1 MNPSFAFN
9 MTRFYHI
16 LSLIVVVVIIPVFTT
31 LAVFSKH
38 KFKFLRHHFGFVPK
52 IKKGESKTLWLYAL
66 SLGEVKAA
74 APVLENLHNKNPH
87 LKIVVSVTTDSGY
100 EGAVKHLK
108 MAENIFFHPLD
119 CLPFTCLA
127 LSRIKPDLYIVT
139 DTGLW
144 PGLTDQLYKQNTPQ
158 ILFNGR
164 ISHRSAKGYLKA
176 GSLFKTMFQ
185 QFDRLCMQ
193 NKNSKQAV
201 AALGVAPDKVEVI
214 NDPKFDSLQALTNGD
229 KKQLRETFKL
239 DEGIPVWIAGSTHAG
254 EEEIILNVHQQL
266 REMYPDLILILAPRR
281 IERISEVAALLQ
293 KKNLSFSRRSSLET
307 SKSIVLLDTMGELA
321 KVYSLG
327 QVAFIGNSLIEPGGG
342 HSLIEP
348 LSHGIAVLHG
358 PHIENIGHVADEAH
372 TNGLA
377 FTVHNAEE
385 IVKTVH
391 SLLRHEERRIELAG
405 KAKKLI
411 EDQQGASEKMS
422 EIIQNVLRL
431 TQ

>member
-1 MNPSFAFN
+1 

-16 LSLIVVVVIIPVFTT
+16 LSLIIAVVMVPVFTA

-38 KFKFLRHHFGFVPK
+38 KFKFLRHHFGFVPI
-52 IKKGESKTLWLYAL
+52 IKKGESKTLWIYAL
-66 SLGEVKAA
+66 SLGEVKAT
-74 APVLENLHNKNPH
+74 APVLKNLHNKNPH

-100 EGAVKHLK
+100 EGAVEHLK

-119 CLPFTCLA
+119 CLPFTSLA
-127 LSRIKPDLYIVT
+127 LNRIKPDLYIVT
-139 DTGLW
+139 DTGFW
-144 PGLTDQLYKQNTPQ
+144 PGLTDQLHKQNTPQ

-164 ISHRSAKGYLKA
+164 ISHRSATGYLKV

-193 NKNSKQAV
+193 NENSKQATV
-201 AALGVAPDKVEVI
+201 ALGVTPEKVEVI
-214 NDPKFDSLQALTNGD
+214 SDPKFDSLQPLTDGD
-229 KKQLRETFKL
+229 KNRLRETFKL
-239 DEGIPVWIAGSTHAG
+239 KEDTPVWIAGSTHAG
-254 EEEIILNVHQQL
+254 EEDIILNAHQQL
-266 REMYPDLILILAPRR
+266 KEKHPGLILILAPRR
-281 IERISEVAALLQ
+281 IERINEVIALLQ
-293 KKNLSFSRRSSLET
+293 KKNLSFARPSSLEI
-307 SKSIVLLDTMGELA
+307 SESVVLLDTMGELA

-348 LSHGIAVLHG
+348 LSHGVAVLHG

-372 TNGLA
+372 TIGLA
-377 FTVHNAEE
+377 FTVNNSEE

-391 SLLRHEERRIELAG
+391 SLLEHKERRMELAG

-411 EDQQGASEKMS
+411 EGHQGVSEKMAG
-422 EIIQNVLRL
+422 IIQNVLRL
-431 TQ
+431 TR

>member
-1 MNPSFAFN
+1 

-16 LSLIVVVVIIPVFTT
+16 LSLLVAVVMVPVFTT

-38 KFKFLRHHFGFVPK
+38 KFKFLRHHFGFVPT
-52 IKKGESKTLWLYAL
+52 IKKGESKILWLHAL

-74 APVLENLHNKNPH
+74 APVLKKLHNKIPY

-100 EGAVKHLK
+100 EGAVEHLK
-108 MAENIFFHPLD
+108 IADKIFFHPLD
-119 CLPFTCLA
+119 CLPFTYLA

-139 DTGLW
+139 DTGFW
-144 PGLTDQLYKQNTPQ
+144 PGLTDQLHKQNTPQ

-185 QFDRLCMQ
+185 QFNRLCMQ
-193 NKNSKQAV
+193 NKNSVQAA
-201 AALGVAPDKVEVI
+201 AALGVDPDKVEVI
-214 NDPKFDSLQALTNGD
+214 GDPKFDSLQPLTVEDRNR
-229 KKQLRETFKL
+229 LRKTFLLKE
-239 DEGIPVWIAGSTHAG
+239 DTPVWVAGSTHTG
-254 EEEIILNVHQQL
+254 EEEIILNAHQQL
-266 REMYPDLILILAPRR
+266 REKHPDLILILAPRR
-281 IERISEVAALLQ
+281 IERINEVVALLQ
-293 KKNLSFSRRSSLET
+293 KKNLSFARRSSLEI
-307 SKSIVLLDTMGELA
+307 SEPVILLDTMGELA

-327 QVAFIGNSLIEPGGG
+327 QMAYIGKSLIEPGGG

-348 LSHGIAVLHG
+348 LSHGVAVLHG

-391 SLLRHEERRIELAG
+391 SLLRHKERRMELAE

-411 EDQQGASEKMS
+411 EDQQDASEKMA
-422 EIIQNVLRL
+422 ETIQNVLRL
-431 TQ
+431 TP

>member
-1 MNPSFAFN
+1 

-16 LSLIVVVVIIPVFTT
+16 LSLLVAVVMVPVFTT

-38 KFKFLRHHFGFVPK
+38 KFKFLRHHFGFVPT
-52 IKKGESKTLWLYAL
+52 IKKGESKILWLHAL

-74 APVLENLHNKNPH
+74 APVLKNLHNKSPY

-100 EGAVKHLK
+100 EGAVEHLK
-108 MAENIFFHPLD
+108 IAEKIFFHPLD
-119 CLPFTCLA
+119 CLPFTYLA

-139 DTGLW
+139 DTGFW
-144 PGLTDQLYKQNTPQ
+144 PGLTDQLHKQNTPQ

-185 QFDRLCMQ
+185 QFNRLCMQ
-193 NKNSKQAV
+193 NKNSEQAA
-201 AALGVAPDKVEVI
+201 AALGVDPDKVEVI
-214 NDPKFDSLQALTNGD
+214 GDPKFDSLQPLTVEDRNR
-229 KKQLRETFKL
+229 LRKTFLLKE
-239 DEGIPVWIAGSTHAG
+239 DTPVWVAGSTHTG
-254 EEEIILNVHQQL
+254 EEEIILNAHQQL
-266 REMYPDLILILAPRR
+266 REKHPDLILILAPRR
-281 IERISEVAALLQ
+281 IERINEVVALLQ
-293 KKNLSFSRRSSLET
+293 KKNLSFARRSSLEI
-307 SKSIVLLDTMGELA
+307 SEPVILLDTMGELA

-327 QVAFIGNSLIEPGGG
+327 QMAFIGKSLIEPGGG

-348 LSHGIAVLHG
+348 LSHGVAVLHG

-391 SLLRHEERRIELAG
+391 SLLRHKERRMELAE

-411 EDQQGASEKMS
+411 EDQQGASEKMA
-422 EIIQNVLRL
+422 ETIQNVLRL
-431 TQ
+431 TP

>member
-1 MNPSFAFN
+1 

-16 LSLIVVVVIIPVFTT
+16 LSLIIAVVMVPVFTA

-38 KFKFLRHHFGFVPK
+38 KFKFLRHHFGFVPI
-52 IKKGESKTLWLYAL
+52 IKKGKSKTLWIYAL

-74 APVLENLHNKNPH
+74 APVLKNLHNKNPH

-100 EGAVKHLK
+100 EGAVEHLK

-119 CLPFTCLA
+119 CLPFTSLA
-127 LSRIKPDLYIVT
+127 LNRIKPDLYIVT
-139 DTGLW
+139 DTGFW
-144 PGLTDQLYKQNTPQ
+144 PGLSDQLHKQNTPQ

-164 ISHRSAKGYLKA
+164 ISHRSATGYLKA

-185 QFDRLCMQ
+185 KFDRLCMQ
-193 NKNSKQAV
+193 NKNSEQA
-201 AALGVAPDKVEVI
+201 AIFLGVKPEKVEVI
-214 NDPKFDSLQALTNGD
+214 SDPKFDSLQPLTDGD
-229 KKQLRETFKL
+229 KNRLRETLKIKEDTPL
-239 DEGIPVWIAGSTHAG
+239 WIAGSTHAG
-254 EEEIILNVHQQL
+254 EEEIILNAHQQL
-266 REMYPDLILILAPRR
+266 KEKHPDLILILAPRR
-281 IERISEVAALLQ
+281 IERINEVIALLQ
-293 KKNLSFSRRSSLET
+293 KKNLSFARRSSLEI
-307 SKSIVLLDTMGELA
+307 SESVVLLDTMGELG

-327 QVAFIGNSLIEPGGG
+327 QVAFIGNSLIAPGGG

-348 LSHGIAVLHG
+348 LSYGVAVLHG

-377 FTVHNAEE
+377 FTVNNSEE

-391 SLLRHEERRIELAG
+391 SFLEHKKRRMELAG

-411 EDQQGASEKMS
+411 EGHQGASEKMAG
-422 EIIQNVLRL
+422 IIQNVLRL
-431 TQ
+431 TR

>member
-1 MNPSFAFN
+1 

-16 LSLIVVVVIIPVFTT
+16 LSLLVAVVLVPVFTI

-38 KFKFLRHHFGFVPK
+38 KFKFLRHHFGFVPT
-52 IKKGESKTLWLYAL
+52 IKKEESKTLWLYAL

-74 APVLENLHNKNPH
+74 APVLEKLHNENPH

-100 EGAVKHLK
+100 EGAVEHLK
-108 MAENIFFHPLD
+108 MADNIFFHPLD

-127 LSRIKPDLYIVT
+127 LSRIKPDLYVVT
-139 DTGLW
+139 DTGFW
-144 PGLTDQLYKQNTPQ
+144 PGLADQLHKQNTPQ

-164 ISHRSAKGYLKA
+164 ISQRSARGYLKA

-193 NKNSKQAV
+193 NKNSEQAI
-201 AALGVAPDKVEVI
+201 AALGVNPDKIEVI
-214 NDPKFDSLQALTNGD
+214 GDPKFDSLHPLTNED
-229 KKQLRETFKL
+229 KNQLRKIFLLKEDTPL
-239 DEGIPVWIAGSTHAG
+239 WIAGSTHSG
-254 EEEIILNVHQQL
+254 EEEIILNAHQQL
-266 REMYPDLILILAPRR
+266 REKHPDLILILAPRR
-281 IERISEVAALLQ
+281 IERINEVVDLLQ
-293 KKNLSFSRRSSLET
+293 KKKLSFARRSSLEI
-307 SKSIVLLDTMGELA
+307 SKPVILLDTMGELA

-327 QVAFIGNSLIEPGGG
+327 QVAFIGNSLNEPGGG

-358 PHIENIGHVADEAH
+358 PHIGNIGHVADEAH

-385 IVKTVH
+385 IAKTVH
-391 SLLRHEERRIELAG
+391 SLLKHEERRMELAG

-411 EDQQGASEKMS
+411 EDQQGASGKMA
-422 EIIQNVLRL
+422 ETIQTVLRL
-431 TQ
+431 TK

>member
-1 MNPSFAFN
+1 

-16 LSLIVVVVIIPVFTT
+16 LSLLVAVVMVPVFTT

-38 KFKFLRHHFGFVPK
+38 KFKFLRHHFGFVPT
-52 IKKGESKTLWLYAL
+52 IKKGESKILWLHAL

-74 APVLENLHNKNPH
+74 APVLKNLHNKSPY

-100 EGAVKHLK
+100 EGAVEHLK
-108 MAENIFFHPLD
+108 IADKIFFHPLD
-119 CLPFTCLA
+119 CLPFTYLA

-139 DTGLW
+139 DTGFW
-144 PGLTDQLYKQNTPQ
+144 PGLTDQLHKQNTPQ

-185 QFDRLCMQ
+185 QFNRLCMQ
-193 NKNSKQAV
+193 NKNSVQAA
-201 AALGVAPDKVEVI
+201 AALGVDPDKVEVI
-214 NDPKFDSLQALTNGD
+214 GDPKFDSLQPLIVEDRNR
-229 KKQLRETFKL
+229 LRKTFLLKE
-239 DEGIPVWIAGSTHAG
+239 DTPVWVAGSTHTG
-254 EEEIILNVHQQL
+254 EEEIILNAHQQL
-266 REMYPDLILILAPRR
+266 REKHPDLILILAPRR
-281 IERISEVAALLQ
+281 IERINEVVALLQ
-293 KKNLSFSRRSSLET
+293 KKNLSFARRSSLEI
-307 SKSIVLLDTMGELA
+307 SEPVILLDTMGELA

-327 QVAFIGNSLIEPGGG
+327 QMAFIGKSLIEPGGG

-348 LSHGIAVLHG
+348 LSHGVAVLHG

-391 SLLRHEERRIELAG
+391 SLLRHKERRMELAE

-411 EDQQGASEKMS
+411 EDQQGASEKMA
-422 EIIQNVLRL
+422 ETIQNVLRL
-431 TQ
+431 TP

>member
-1 MNPSFAFN
+1 

-16 LSLIVVVVIIPVFTT
+16 LSLLVAVVMVPVFTT

-38 KFKFLRHHFGFVPK
+38 KFKFLRHHFGFVPT
-52 IKKGESKTLWLYAL
+52 IKKGESKILWLHAL

-74 APVLENLHNKNPH
+74 APVLKNLHNKSPY

-100 EGAVKHLK
+100 EGAVEHLK
-108 MAENIFFHPLD
+108 MAEKIFFHPLD
-119 CLPFTCLA
+119 CLPFTYLA

-139 DTGLW
+139 DTGFW
-144 PGLTDQLYKQNTPQ
+144 PGLTDQLHKQNTPQ

-185 QFDRLCMQ
+185 QFNRLCMQ
-193 NKNSKQAV
+193 NKNSVQAA
-201 AALGVAPDKVEVI
+201 AALGVDPDKVEVI
-214 NDPKFDSLQALTNGD
+214 GDPKFDSLQPLTVEDRNR
-229 KKQLRETFKL
+229 LRKTFLLKE
-239 DEGIPVWIAGSTHAG
+239 DTPVWVAGSTHTG
-254 EEEIILNVHQQL
+254 EEEIILKAHQQL
-266 REMYPDLILILAPRR
+266 REKHPDLILILAPRR
-281 IERISEVAALLQ
+281 IERINEVVALLQ
-293 KKNLSFSRRSSLET
+293 KKNLSFARRSSLEI
-307 SKSIVLLDTMGELA
+307 SEPVILLDTMGELA

-327 QVAFIGNSLIEPGGG
+327 QMAYIGKSLIEPGGG

-348 LSHGIAVLHG
+348 LSHGVAVLHG

-391 SLLRHEERRIELAG
+391 SLLRHKERRMELAE

-411 EDQQGASEKMS
+411 EDQQGASEKMA
-422 EIIQNVLRL
+422 ETIQNVLRL
-431 TQ
+431 TP

>member
-1 MNPSFAFN
+1 

-16 LSLIVVVVIIPVFTT
+16 LSLLVAVVMVPVFTI

-38 KFKFLRHHFGFVPK
+38 KFKFLRHHFGFIPK

-74 APVLENLHNKNPH
+74 APVLEKLHNENPH

-100 EGAVKHLK
+100 EGAVEHLK

-119 CLPFTCLA
+119 CLPFTSLA
-127 LSRIKPDLYIVT
+127 LSRINPDLYVVT
-139 DTGLW
+139 DTGFW
-144 PGLTDQLYKQNTPQ
+144 PGLTDQLHKQNTPQ

-193 NKNSKQAV
+193 NKNSEQAV
-201 AALGVAPDKVEVI
+201 AALGVNPNKVEVI
-214 NDPKFDSLQALTNGD
+214 GDPKFDSLHPLTNEG
-229 KKQLRETFKL
+229 KSQLRKTFLLKEDTSL
-239 DEGIPVWIAGSTHAG
+239 WIAGSTHVG
-254 EEEIILNVHQQL
+254 EEEIILNAHQQL
-266 REMYPDLILILAPRR
+266 IEKHPDLILILAPRR
-281 IERISEVAALLQ
+281 IERINEVIALLQ
-293 KKNLSFSRRSSLET
+293 KKNLSFARRSSLET
-307 SKSIVLLDTMGELA
+307 SKPVILLDTMGELA
-321 KVYSLG
+321 NVYSLG
-327 QVAFIGNSLIEPGGG
+327 QVAFIGNSLNEPGGG

-348 LSHGIAVLHG
+348 LSYGIAVLHG
-358 PHIENIGHVADEAH
+358 PHIGNIGHVADEAH
-372 TNGLA
+372 ANGLA
-377 FTVHNAEE
+377 FTVHNADE

-391 SLLRHEERRIELAG
+391 SLLENEERRIELAE

-411 EDQQGASEKMS
+411 EDQQGASEKMAG
-422 EIIQNVLRL
+422 IIQTVLRL
-431 TQ
+431 TR

>member
-1 MNPSFAFN
+1 

-16 LSLIVVVVIIPVFTT
+16 LSLLVAVVMVPVFTT

-38 KFKFLRHHFGFVPK
+38 KFKFLRHHFGFVPT
-52 IKKGESKTLWLYAL
+52 IKKGESKILWLHAL

-74 APVLENLHNKNPH
+74 APVLKNLHNKSPY

-100 EGAVKHLK
+100 EGAVEHLK
-108 MAENIFFHPLD
+108 IAEKIFFHPLD
-119 CLPFTCLA
+119 CLPFTYLA

-139 DTGLW
+139 DTGFW
-144 PGLTDQLYKQNTPQ
+144 PGLTDQLHKQNTPQ

-185 QFDRLCMQ
+185 QFNRLCMQ
-193 NKNSKQAV
+193 NKNSVQAA
-201 AALGVAPDKVEVI
+201 AALGVDPDKVEVI
-214 NDPKFDSLQALTNGD
+214 GDPKFDSLQPLTVEDRNR
-229 KKQLRETFKL
+229 LRKTFLLKE
-239 DEGIPVWIAGSTHAG
+239 DTPVWVAGSTHTG
-254 EEEIILNVHQQL
+254 EEEIILNAHQQL
-266 REMYPDLILILAPRR
+266 REKHPDLILILAPRR
-281 IERISEVAALLQ
+281 IERINEVVALLQ
-293 KKNLSFSRRSSLET
+293 KKNLSFARRSSLEI
-307 SKSIVLLDTMGELA
+307 SEPVILLDTMGELA

-327 QVAFIGNSLIEPGGG
+327 QMAFIGKSLIEPGGG

-348 LSHGIAVLHG
+348 LSHGVAVLHG

-391 SLLRHEERRIELAG
+391 SLLRHKERRMELAE

-411 EDQQGASEKMS
+411 EDQQGASEKMA
-422 EIIQNVLRL
+422 ETIQNVLRL
-431 TQ
+431 TP

>member
-1 MNPSFAFN
+1 

-16 LSLIVVVVIIPVFTT
+16 LSLLVAVVMVPVFTT

-38 KFKFLRHHFGFVPK
+38 KFKFLRHHFGFVPT
-52 IKKGESKTLWLYAL
+52 IKKGESKILWLHAL

-74 APVLENLHNKNPH
+74 APVLKNLHNKSPY

-100 EGAVKHLK
+100 EGAVEHLK
-108 MAENIFFHPLD
+108 MAEKIFFHPLD
-119 CLPFTCLA
+119 CLPFTYLA

-139 DTGLW
+139 DTGFW
-144 PGLTDQLYKQNTPQ
+144 PGLTDLLHKQNTPQ

-185 QFDRLCMQ
+185 QFNRLCMQ
-193 NKNSKQAV
+193 NKNSEQAA
-201 AALGVAPDKVEVI
+201 AALGVDPDKVEVI
-214 NDPKFDSLQALTNGD
+214 GDPKFDSLQPLTVEDRNR
-229 KKQLRETFKL
+229 LRKTFLLKE
-239 DEGIPVWIAGSTHAG
+239 DTPVWVAGSTHTG
-254 EEEIILNVHQQL
+254 EEEIILNAHQQL
-266 REMYPDLILILAPRR
+266 REKHPDLILILAPRR
-281 IERISEVAALLQ
+281 IERINEVVALLQ
-293 KKNLSFSRRSSLET
+293 KKNLSFARRSSLEI
-307 SKSIVLLDTMGELA
+307 SEPVILLDTMGELA

-327 QVAFIGNSLIEPGGG
+327 QMAFIGKSLIEPGGG

-348 LSHGIAVLHG
+348 LSHGLAVLHG

-391 SLLRHEERRIELAG
+391 SLLRHKERRMELAE

-411 EDQQGASEKMS
+411 EDQQGASEKMA
-422 EIIQNVLRL
+422 ETIQNVLRL
-431 TQ
+431 TP

>member
-1 MNPSFAFN
+1 

-16 LSLIVVVVIIPVFTT
+16 LSLLVAVVMVPVFTT

-38 KFKFLRHHFGFVPK
+38 KFKFLRHHFGFVPT
-52 IKKGESKTLWLYAL
+52 IKKGESKILWLHAL

-74 APVLENLHNKNPH
+74 APVLKNLHNKSPY

-100 EGAVKHLK
+100 EGAVEHLK
-108 MAENIFFHPLD
+108 IAEKIFFHPLD
-119 CLPFTCLA
+119 CLPFTYLA

-139 DTGLW
+139 DTGFW
-144 PGLTDQLYKQNTPQ
+144 PGLTDQLHKQNTPQ

-185 QFDRLCMQ
+185 QFNRLCMQ
-193 NKNSKQAV
+193 NKNSEQAA
-201 AALGVAPDKVEVI
+201 AALGVDPEKVEVI
-214 NDPKFDSLQALTNGD
+214 GDPKFDSLQPLTVEDRNR
-229 KKQLRETFKL
+229 LRKTFLLKE
-239 DEGIPVWIAGSTHAG
+239 DTPVWVAGSTHTG
-254 EEEIILNVHQQL
+254 EEEIILNAHQQL
-266 REMYPDLILILAPRR
+266 REKHPDLILILAPRR
-281 IERISEVAALLQ
+281 IERINEVVALLQ
-293 KKNLSFSRRSSLET
+293 KKSLSFARRSSLEI
-307 SKSIVLLDTMGELA
+307 SEPVILLDTMGELA

-327 QVAFIGNSLIEPGGG
+327 QMAFIGKSLIEPGGG

-348 LSHGIAVLHG
+348 LSHGLAVLHG

-391 SLLRHEERRIELAG
+391 SLLRHKERRMELAE

-411 EDQQGASEKMS
+411 EDQQGASEKMA
-422 EIIQNVLRL
+422 ETIQNVLRL
-431 TQ
+431 TP

>member
-1 MNPSFAFN
+1 

-16 LSLIVVVVIIPVFTT
+16 LSLLVAVVMVPVFTT

-38 KFKFLRHHFGFVPK
+38 KFKFLRHHFGFVPT
-52 IKKGESKTLWLYAL
+52 IKKGESKILWLHAL

-74 APVLENLHNKNPH
+74 APVLKNLHNKSPY

-100 EGAVKHLK
+100 EGAVEHLK
-108 MAENIFFHPLD
+108 IADKIFFHPLD
-119 CLPFTCLA
+119 CLPFTYLA

-139 DTGLW
+139 DTGFW
-144 PGLTDQLYKQNTPQ
+144 PGLTDQLHKQNTPQ

-176 GSLFKTMFQ
+176 GSLFKTMFK
-185 QFDRLCMQ
+185 QFNRLYMQ
-193 NKNSKQAV
+193 NKNSEQAA
-201 AALGVAPDKVEVI
+201 AALGVDPDKVEVI
-214 NDPKFDSLQALTNGD
+214 GDPKFDSLQPLIVEDRNR
-229 KKQLRETFKL
+229 LRKTFLLKE
-239 DEGIPVWIAGSTHAG
+239 DTPVWVAGSTHTG
-254 EEEIILNVHQQL
+254 EEEIILNAHQQL
-266 REMYPDLILILAPRR
+266 REKHPDLILILAPRR
-281 IERISEVAALLQ
+281 IERINEVVALLQ
-293 KKNLSFSRRSSLET
+293 KKNLSFARRSSLEI
-307 SKSIVLLDTMGELA
+307 SEPVILLDTMGELA

-327 QVAFIGNSLIEPGGG
+327 QMAFIGKSLIEPGGG

-348 LSHGIAVLHG
+348 LSHGVAVLHG

-391 SLLRHEERRIELAG
+391 SLLRHKERRMELAE
-405 KAKKLI
+405 KAKKFI
-411 EDQQGASEKMS
+411 EDQQGASKKMA
-422 EIIQNVLRL
+422 ETIQNVLRL
-431 TQ
+431 TP

>member
-1 MNPSFAFN
+1 

-16 LSLIVVVVIIPVFTT
+16 LSLRVAVVMVPVFTA
-31 LAVFSKH
+31 LAVLSKH
-38 KFKFLRHHFGFVPK
+38 KFKFLRHHFGFVPT

-74 APVLENLHNKNPH
+74 APVLKNLHNKNPH

-119 CLPFTCLA
+119 CLPFTSLA
-127 LSRIKPDLYIVT
+127 LNRIKPDLYIVT
-139 DTGLW
+139 DTGFW
-144 PGLTDQLYKQNTPQ
+144 PGLTDQLHKQNTPQ

-164 ISHRSAKGYLKA
+164 ISHRSATGYLKV

-193 NKNSKQAV
+193 NENSKQATV
-201 AALGVAPDKVEVI
+201 AFGVTPDKVEVI
-214 NDPKFDSLQALTNGD
+214 SDPKFDSLQPLTDGD
-229 KKQLRETFKL
+229 KNRLRETLKL
-239 DEGIPVWIAGSTHAG
+239 KEDTPVWIAGSTHAG
-254 EEEIILNVHQQL
+254 EEEIILNAHQQL
-266 REMYPDLILILAPRR
+266 KEKHPDLILIIAPRR
-281 IERISEVAALLQ
+281 IERINEVIALLQ
-293 KKNLSFSRRSSLET
+293 KKNLSFARRSSLEI
-307 SKSIVLLDTMGELA
+307 SESVVLLDTMGELG

-327 QVAFIGNSLIEPGGG
+327 QVAFIGNSLIAPGGG

-348 LSHGIAVLHG
+348 LSYGVAVLHG

-377 FTVHNAEE
+377 FTVNNSEE

-391 SLLRHEERRIELAG
+391 SFLEHKERRIELAG

-411 EDQQGASEKMS
+411 EGHQGASEKMAG
-422 EIIQNVLRL
+422 IIQNVLRL
-431 TQ
+431 TR

>member
-1 MNPSFAFN
+1 

-16 LSLIVVVVIIPVFTT
+16 LSLLVAVVMVPVFTT

-38 KFKFLRHHFGFVPK
+38 KFKFLRHHFGFVPT
-52 IKKGESKTLWLYAL
+52 IKKGESKILWLHAL

-74 APVLENLHNKNPH
+74 APVLKKLHNKIPY

-100 EGAVKHLK
+100 EGAVEHLK
-108 MAENIFFHPLD
+108 IADKIFFHPLD
-119 CLPFTCLA
+119 CLPFTYLA

-139 DTGLW
+139 DTGFW
-144 PGLTDQLYKQNTPQ
+144 PGLTDQLHKQNTPQ

-185 QFDRLCMQ
+185 QFNRLCMQ
-193 NKNSKQAV
+193 NKNSVQAA
-201 AALGVAPDKVEVI
+201 AALGVDPDKVEVI
-214 NDPKFDSLQALTNGD
+214 GDPKFDSLQPLIVEDRNR
-229 KKQLRETFKL
+229 LRKTFLLKE
-239 DEGIPVWIAGSTHAG
+239 DTPVWVAGSTHTG
-254 EEEIILNVHQQL
+254 EEEIILNAHQQL
-266 REMYPDLILILAPRR
+266 REKHPDLILILAPRR
-281 IERISEVAALLQ
+281 IERINEVVALLQ
-293 KKNLSFSRRSSLET
+293 KKNLSFARRSSLEI
-307 SKSIVLLDTMGELA
+307 SEPVILLDTMGELA

-327 QVAFIGNSLIEPGGG
+327 QMAFIGKSLIEPGGG

-348 LSHGIAVLHG
+348 LSHGVAVLHG

-391 SLLRHEERRIELAG
+391 SLLRHKERRMELAE

-411 EDQQGASEKMS
+411 EDQQGASKKMA
-422 EIIQNVLRL
+422 ETIQNVLRL
-431 TQ
+431 TP

>member
-1 MNPSFAFN
+1 

-16 LSLIVVVVIIPVFTT
+16 LSLLVAVVMVPVFTT

-38 KFKFLRHHFGFVPK
+38 KFKFLRHHFGFVPT
-52 IKKGESKTLWLYAL
+52 IKKGESKILWLHAL

-74 APVLENLHNKNPH
+74 APVLKKLHNKSPY

-100 EGAVKHLK
+100 EGAVEHLK
-108 MAENIFFHPLD
+108 IAEKIFFHPLD
-119 CLPFTCLA
+119 CLPFTYLA

-139 DTGLW
+139 DTGFW
-144 PGLTDQLYKQNTPQ
+144 PGLTDLLHKQNTPQ

-185 QFDRLCMQ
+185 QFNRLCMQ
-193 NKNSKQAV
+193 NKNSEQAA
-201 AALGVAPDKVEVI
+201 AALGVDPDKVEVI
-214 NDPKFDSLQALTNGD
+214 GDPKFDSLQPLTVEDRNR
-229 KKQLRETFKL
+229 LRKTFLLKE
-239 DEGIPVWIAGSTHAG
+239 DTPVWVAGSTHTG
-254 EEEIILNVHQQL
+254 EEEIILNAHQQL
-266 REMYPDLILILAPRR
+266 REKYPDLILILAPRR
-281 IERISEVAALLQ
+281 IERINEVVALLQ
-293 KKNLSFSRRSSLET
+293 KKNLSFARRSSLEI
-307 SKSIVLLDTMGELA
+307 SEPVILLDTMGELA

-327 QVAFIGNSLIEPGGG
+327 QMAFIGKSLIEPGGG

-348 LSHGIAVLHG
+348 LSHGLAVLHG

-391 SLLRHEERRIELAG
+391 SLLRHKERRMELAE

-411 EDQQGASEKMS
+411 EDQQGASEKMA
-422 EIIQNVLRL
+422 ETIQNVLRL
-431 TQ
+431 TP

>member
-1 MNPSFAFN
+1 

-16 LSLIVVVVIIPVFTT
+16 LSLLFAVVMVPVFTI

-38 KFKFLRHHFGFVPK
+38 KFKFLRHHFGFVPT
-52 IKKGESKTLWLYAL
+52 IPKGESKTLWLYAL

-74 APVLENLHNKNPH
+74 APVLKKLHNESPH

-100 EGAVKHLK
+100 EGAVEHLK

-119 CLPFTCLA
+119 CLPFTSLA
-127 LSRIKPDLYIVT
+127 LNRVKPDLYIVT
-139 DTGLW
+139 DTGFW

-193 NKNSKQAV
+193 NKNSEQAA
-201 AALGVAPDKVEVI
+201 AALGVNPDKVEVI
-214 NDPKFDSLQALTNGD
+214 GDPKFDSLSPLTNED
-229 KKQLRETFKL
+229 KNQLRKTFLLKEDTPL
-239 DEGIPVWIAGSTHAG
+239 WVAGSTHAG
-254 EEEIILNVHQQL
+254 EEEIILNAHQQL
-266 REMYPDLILILAPRR
+266 RENHPDLILILAPRR
-281 IERISEVAALLQ
+281 IERINEVIALLQ
-293 KKNLSFSRRSSLET
+293 KKNLSFARRSSLEI
-307 SKSIVLLDTMGELA
+307 SKPVILLDTMGELA

-327 QVAFIGNSLIEPGGG
+327 QVAFIGNSLNEPGGG

-377 FTVHNAEE
+377 FTVHNTEE

-391 SLLRHEERRIELAG
+391 SLLGHKERRMELAG

-411 EDQQGASEKMS
+411 EDQQGASEKMA
-422 EIIQNVLRL
+422 EIVQNVLRL
-431 TQ
+431 TR

>member
-1 MNPSFAFN
+1 

-16 LSLIVVVVIIPVFTT
+16 LSLLVAVVMVPVFTT

-38 KFKFLRHHFGFVPK
+38 KFKFLRHHFGFVPT
-52 IKKGESKTLWLYAL
+52 IKKGESKILWLHAL

-74 APVLENLHNKNPH
+74 APVLKNLHNKSPY

-100 EGAVKHLK
+100 EGAVEHLK
-108 MAENIFFHPLD
+108 IAEKIFFHPLD
-119 CLPFTCLA
+119 CLPFTYLA

-139 DTGLW
+139 DTGFW
-144 PGLTDQLYKQNTPQ
+144 PGLTDQLHKQNTPQ

-185 QFDRLCMQ
+185 QFNRLCMQ
-193 NKNSKQAV
+193 NKNSVQAA
-201 AALGVAPDKVEVI
+201 AALGVDPDKVEVI
-214 NDPKFDSLQALTNGD
+214 GDPKFDSLQPLIVEDRNR
-229 KKQLRETFKL
+229 LRKTFLLKE
-239 DEGIPVWIAGSTHAG
+239 DTPVWVAGSTHTG
-254 EEEIILNVHQQL
+254 EEEIILNAHQQL
-266 REMYPDLILILAPRR
+266 REKHPDLILILAPRR
-281 IERISEVAALLQ
+281 IERINEVVALLQ
-293 KKNLSFSRRSSLET
+293 KKNLSFARRSSLEI
-307 SKSIVLLDTMGELA
+307 SEPVILLDTMGELA

-327 QVAFIGNSLIEPGGG
+327 QMAFIGKSLIEPGGG

-348 LSHGIAVLHG
+348 LSHGVAVLHG

-391 SLLRHEERRIELAG
+391 SLLRHKERRMELAE

-411 EDQQGASEKMS
+411 EDQQGASKKMA
-422 EIIQNVLRL
+422 ETIQNVLRL
-431 TQ
+431 TP

>member
-1 MNPSFAFN
+1 

-16 LSLIVVVVIIPVFTT
+16 LSLLVAVVMVPVFTT

-38 KFKFLRHHFGFVPK
+38 KFKFLRHHFGFVPT
-52 IKKGESKTLWLYAL
+52 IKKGESKILWLHAL

-74 APVLENLHNKNPH
+74 APVLKKLHNKIPY

-100 EGAVKHLK
+100 EGAVEHLK
-108 MAENIFFHPLD
+108 IADKIFFHPLD
-119 CLPFTCLA
+119 CLPFTYLA

-139 DTGLW
+139 DTGFW
-144 PGLTDQLYKQNTPQ
+144 PGLTDQLHKQNTPQ

-176 GSLFKTMFQ
+176 GSLFKTMFK
-185 QFDRLCMQ
+185 QFNRLYMQ
-193 NKNSKQAV
+193 NNNSEQAA
-201 AALGVAPDKVEVI
+201 AALGVDPDKVEVI
-214 NDPKFDSLQALTNGD
+214 GDPKFDSLQPLIVEDRNR
-229 KKQLRETFKL
+229 LRKTFLLKE
-239 DEGIPVWIAGSTHAG
+239 DTPVWVAGSTHTG
-254 EEEIILNVHQQL
+254 EEEIILNAHQQL
-266 REMYPDLILILAPRR
+266 REKHPDLILILAPRR
-281 IERISEVAALLQ
+281 IERINEVVALLQ
-293 KKNLSFSRRSSLET
+293 KKNLSFARRSSLEI
-307 SKSIVLLDTMGELA
+307 SEPVILLDTMGELA

-327 QVAFIGNSLIEPGGG
+327 QIAFIGKSLIEPGGG

-348 LSHGIAVLHG
+348 LSHGVAVLHG

-391 SLLRHEERRIELAG
+391 SLLRHKERRMELAE

-411 EDQQGASEKMS
+411 EDQQGASKKMA
-422 EIIQNVLRL
+422 ETIQNVLRL
-431 TQ
+431 TP

>member
-1 MNPSFAFN
+1 

-16 LSLIVVVVIIPVFTT
+16 LSLLVAVVMVPVFTT

-38 KFKFLRHHFGFVPK
+38 KFKFLRHHFGFVPT
-52 IKKGESKTLWLYAL
+52 IKKGESKMLWLHAL

-74 APVLENLHNKNPH
+74 APVLKKLHNKIPY

-100 EGAVKHLK
+100 EGAVEHLK
-108 MAENIFFHPLD
+108 IADKIFFHPLD
-119 CLPFTCLA
+119 CLPFTYLA

-139 DTGLW
+139 DTGFW
-144 PGLTDQLYKQNTPQ
+144 PGLTDQLHKQNTPQ

-185 QFDRLCMQ
+185 QFNRLCMQ
-193 NKNSKQAV
+193 NKNSEQAA
-201 AALGVAPDKVEVI
+201 AALGVDPDKVEVI
-214 NDPKFDSLQALTNGD
+214 GDPKFDSLQPLTVEDRNR
-229 KKQLRETFKL
+229 LRKTFLLKE
-239 DEGIPVWIAGSTHAG
+239 DTPVWVAGSTHTG
-254 EEEIILNVHQQL
+254 EEEIILNAHQQL
-266 REMYPDLILILAPRR
+266 REKHPDLILILAPRR
-281 IERISEVAALLQ
+281 IERINEVVALLQ
-293 KKNLSFSRRSSLET
+293 KKNLSFARRSSLEI
-307 SKSIVLLDTMGELA
+307 SEPVILLDTMGELA

-327 QVAFIGNSLIEPGGG
+327 QIAFIGKSLIEPGGG

-348 LSHGIAVLHG
+348 LSHGVAVLHG

-391 SLLRHEERRIELAG
+391 SLLRHKERRMELAE

-411 EDQQGASEKMS
+411 EDQQGASEKMA
-422 EIIQNVLRL
+422 ETIQNVLRL
-431 TQ
+431 TP

>member
-1 MNPSFAFN
+1 

-16 LSLIVVVVIIPVFTT
+16 LSLLVAVVMVPVFTT

-38 KFKFLRHHFGFVPK
+38 KFKFLRHHFGFVPT
-52 IKKGESKTLWLYAL
+52 IKKGESKILWLHAL

-74 APVLENLHNKNPH
+74 APVLKNLHNKSPY

-100 EGAVKHLK
+100 EGALEHLK
-108 MAENIFFHPLD
+108 IADKIFFHPLD
-119 CLPFTCLA
+119 CLPFTYLA

-139 DTGLW
+139 DTGFW
-144 PGLTDQLYKQNTPQ
+144 PGLTDLLHKQNTPQ

-176 GSLFKTMFQ
+176 GSLFKTMFK
-185 QFDRLCMQ
+185 QFNRLYMQ
-193 NKNSKQAV
+193 NKNSEQAA
-201 AALGVAPDKVEVI
+201 AALGVDPDKVEVI
-214 NDPKFDSLQALTNGD
+214 GDPKFDSLQPLTVEDRNR
-229 KKQLRETFKL
+229 LRKTFLLKE
-239 DEGIPVWIAGSTHAG
+239 DTPVWVAGSTHTG
-254 EEEIILNVHQQL
+254 EEEIILKAHQQL
-266 REMYPDLILILAPRR
+266 REKHPDLILILAPRR
-281 IERISEVAALLQ
+281 IERINEVVALLQ
-293 KKNLSFSRRSSLET
+293 KKNLSFARRSSLEI
-307 SKSIVLLDTMGELA
+307 SEPVILLDTMGELA

-327 QVAFIGNSLIEPGGG
+327 QMAFIGKSLIEPGGG

-348 LSHGIAVLHG
+348 LSHGLAVLHG

-391 SLLRHEERRIELAG
+391 SLLRHKERRMELAE

-411 EDQQGASEKMS
+411 EDQQGASEKMA
-422 EIIQNVLRL
+422 ETIQNVLRL
-431 TQ
+431 TP

>member
-1 MNPSFAFN
+1 

-16 LSLIVVVVIIPVFTT
+16 LSLLVAVVMVPVFTT

-38 KFKFLRHHFGFVPK
+38 KFKFLRHHFGFVPT
-52 IKKGESKTLWLYAL
+52 IKKGESKILWLHAL

-74 APVLENLHNKNPH
+74 APVLKKLHNKIPY

-100 EGAVKHLK
+100 EGAVEHLK
-108 MAENIFFHPLD
+108 IADKIFFHPLD
-119 CLPFTCLA
+119 CLPFTYLA

-139 DTGLW
+139 DTGFW
-144 PGLTDQLYKQNTPQ
+144 PGLTDQLHKQNTPQ

-193 NKNSKQAV
+193 NKNSEQAA
-201 AALGVAPDKVEVI
+201 AALGVDPDKVEVI
-214 NDPKFDSLQALTNGD
+214 GDPKFDSLQPLTVEDRNR
-229 KKQLRETFKL
+229 LRKTFLLKE
-239 DEGIPVWIAGSTHAG
+239 DTPVWVAGSTHTG
-254 EEEIILNVHQQL
+254 EEEIILNAHQQL
-266 REMYPDLILILAPRR
+266 REKHPDLILILAPRR
-281 IERISEVAALLQ
+281 IERINEVAALLQ
-293 KKNLSFSRRSSLET
+293 KKNLSFARRSSLEI
-307 SKSIVLLDTMGELA
+307 SEPVILLDTMGELA

-327 QVAFIGNSLIEPGGG
+327 QMAFIGKSLIEPGGG

-348 LSHGIAVLHG
+348 LSHGVAVLHG

-391 SLLRHEERRIELAG
+391 SLLRHKERRMELAE

-411 EDQQGASEKMS
+411 EDQQGASEKMA
-422 EIIQNVLRL
+422 ETIQNVLRL
-431 TQ
+431 TP

>member
-1 MNPSFAFN
+1 

-16 LSLIVVVVIIPVFTT
+16 LSLLVAVVMVPVFTT

-38 KFKFLRHHFGFVPK
+38 KFKFLRHHFGFVPT
-52 IKKGESKTLWLYAL
+52 IKKGESKILWLHAL

-74 APVLENLHNKNPH
+74 APVLKNLHNKSPY

-100 EGAVKHLK
+100 EGAVEHLK
-108 MAENIFFHPLD
+108 IAEKIFFHPLD
-119 CLPFTCLA
+119 CLPFTYLA

-139 DTGLW
+139 DTGFW
-144 PGLTDQLYKQNTPQ
+144 PGLTDLLHKQNTPQ

-185 QFDRLCMQ
+185 QFNRLCMQ
-193 NKNSKQAV
+193 NKNSEQAA
-201 AALGVAPDKVEVI
+201 AALGVDPDKVEVI
-214 NDPKFDSLQALTNGD
+214 GDPKFDSLQPLTVEDRNR
-229 KKQLRETFKL
+229 LRKTFLLKE
-239 DEGIPVWIAGSTHAG
+239 DTPVWVAGSTHTG
-254 EEEIILNVHQQL
+254 EEEIILNAHQQL
-266 REMYPDLILILAPRR
+266 REKHPDLILILAPRR
-281 IERISEVAALLQ
+281 IERINEVVALLQ
-293 KKNLSFSRRSSLET
+293 KKNLSFARRSSLEI
-307 SKSIVLLDTMGELA
+307 SEPVILLDTMGELA

-327 QVAFIGNSLIEPGGG
+327 QMAFIGKSLIEPGGG

-348 LSHGIAVLHG
+348 LSHGLAVLHG

-391 SLLRHEERRIELAG
+391 SLLRHKERRMELAE

-411 EDQQGASEKMS
+411 EDQQGASEKMA
-422 EIIQNVLRL
+422 ETIQNVLRL
-431 TQ
+431 TP

>member
-1 MNPSFAFN
+1 

-16 LSLIVVVVIIPVFTT
+16 LSLLVAVVMVPVFTT

-38 KFKFLRHHFGFVPK
+38 KFKFLRHHFGFVPT
-52 IKKGESKTLWLYAL
+52 IKKGESKILWLHAL

-74 APVLENLHNKNPH
+74 APVLKKLHNKSPY

-100 EGAVKHLK
+100 EGAVEHLK
-108 MAENIFFHPLD
+108 IAEKIFFHPLD
-119 CLPFTCLA
+119 CLPFTYLA

-139 DTGLW
+139 DTGFW
-144 PGLTDQLYKQNTPQ
+144 PGLTDQLHKQNTPQ

-185 QFDRLCMQ
+185 QFNRLCMQ
-193 NKNSKQAV
+193 NKNSEQAA
-201 AALGVAPDKVEVI
+201 AALGVDPDKVEVI
-214 NDPKFDSLQALTNGD
+214 GDPKFDSLQPLTVEDRNR
-229 KKQLRETFKL
+229 LRKTFLLKE
-239 DEGIPVWIAGSTHAG
+239 DTPVWVAGSTHTG
-254 EEEIILNVHQQL
+254 EEEIILNAHQQL
-266 REMYPDLILILAPRR
+266 REKHPDLILILAPRR
-281 IERISEVAALLQ
+281 IERINEVVALLQ
-293 KKNLSFSRRSSLET
+293 KKNLSFARRSSLEI
-307 SKSIVLLDTMGELA
+307 SEPVILLDTMGELA

-327 QVAFIGNSLIEPGGG
+327 QMAFIGKSLIEPGGG

-348 LSHGIAVLHG
+348 LSHGVAVLHG

-391 SLLRHEERRIELAG
+391 SLLRHKERRMELAE

-411 EDQQGASEKMS
+411 EDQQGASEKMA
-422 EIIQNVLRL
+422 ETIQNVLRL
-431 TQ
+431 TP

>member
-1 MNPSFAFN
+1 

-16 LSLIVVVVIIPVFTT
+16 LSLLVAVVMVPVFTT

-38 KFKFLRHHFGFVPK
+38 KFKFLRHHFGFVPT
-52 IKKGESKTLWLYAL
+52 IKKGESKILWLHAL

-74 APVLENLHNKNPH
+74 APVLKNLHNKSPY

-100 EGAVKHLK
+100 EGAVEHLK
-108 MAENIFFHPLD
+108 IADKIFFHPLD
-119 CLPFTCLA
+119 CLPFTYLA

-139 DTGLW
+139 DTGFW
-144 PGLTDQLYKQNTPQ
+144 PGLTDQLHKQNTPQ

-185 QFDRLCMQ
+185 QFNRLCIQ
-193 NKNSKQAV
+193 NKNSEQAA
-201 AALGVAPDKVEVI
+201 AALGVDPDKVEVI
-214 NDPKFDSLQALTNGD
+214 GDPKFDSLQPLIVEDRNR
-229 KKQLRETFKL
+229 LRKTFLLKE
-239 DEGIPVWIAGSTHAG
+239 DTPVWVAGSTHTG
-254 EEEIILNVHQQL
+254 EEEIILNAHQQL
-266 REMYPDLILILAPRR
+266 REKHPDLILILAPRR
-281 IERISEVAALLQ
+281 IERINEVVALLQ
-293 KKNLSFSRRSSLET
+293 KKNLSFARRSSLEI
-307 SKSIVLLDTMGELA
+307 SEPVILLDTMGELA

-327 QVAFIGNSLIEPGGG
+327 QIAFIGKSLIEPGGG

-348 LSHGIAVLHG
+348 LSHGVAVLHG

-372 TNGLA
+372 MNGLA

-391 SLLRHEERRIELAG
+391 SLLRHKERRMELAE

-411 EDQQGASEKMS
+411 EDQQGASKKMA
-422 EIIQNVLRL
+422 ETIQNVLRL
-431 TQ
+431 TP

>member
-1 MNPSFAFN
+1 

-16 LSLIVVVVIIPVFTT
+16 LSLLAVVVIVPVFTT
-31 LAVFSKH
+31 LSIFSKH
-38 KFKFLRHHFGFVPK
+38 KFKFLRHHFGFAPK
-52 IKKGESKTLWLYAL
+52 IKNGESKTLWLYAL
-66 SLGEVKAA
+66 SLGEVNAA
-74 APVLENLHNKNPH
+74 APVLENLHNENPQ
-87 LKIVVSVTTDSGY
+87 IRIMVSVTTDSGY
-100 EGAVKHLK
+100 EGAVKQLK

-139 DTGLW
+139 DTGFW
-144 PGLTDQLYKQNTPQ
+144 PGLTDLLHKQNTPQ

-185 QFDRLCMQ
+185 QFNRLCMQ
-193 NKNSKQAV
+193 NKNSEQAA
-201 AALGVAPDKVEVI
+201 AALGVDPDKVEVI
-214 NDPKFDSLQALTNGD
+214 GDPKFDSLQPLTVEDRNR
-229 KKQLRETFKL
+229 LRKTFLLKE
-239 DEGIPVWIAGSTHAG
+239 DTPVWVAGSTHTG
-254 EEEIILNVHQQL
+254 EEEIILNAHQQL
-266 REMYPDLILILAPRR
+266 REKYPDLILILAPRR
-281 IERISEVAALLQ
+281 IERINEVVALLQ
-293 KKNLSFSRRSSLET
+293 KKNLSFARRSSLEI
-307 SKSIVLLDTMGELA
+307 SEPVILLDTMGELA

-327 QVAFIGNSLIEPGGG
+327 QMAFIGKSLIEPGGG

-348 LSHGIAVLHG
+348 LSHGLAVLHG

-372 TNGLA
+372 MNGLA

-391 SLLRHEERRIELAG
+391 SLLRHKERRMELAE

-411 EDQQGASEKMS
+411 EDQQGASEKMT
-422 EIIQNVLRL
+422 ETIQDVLRL
-431 TQ
+431 TP

>member
-1 MNPSFAFN
+1 

-16 LSLIVVVVIIPVFTT
+16 LSLLVAVVMVPVFTT

-38 KFKFLRHHFGFVPK
+38 KFKFLRHHFGFVPT
-52 IKKGESKTLWLYAL
+52 IKKGESKILWLHAL

-74 APVLENLHNKNPH
+74 APVLKNLHNKSPY

-100 EGAVKHLK
+100 EGAVEHLK
-108 MAENIFFHPLD
+108 IAEKIFFHPLD
-119 CLPFTCLA
+119 CLPFTYLA

-139 DTGLW
+139 DTGFW
-144 PGLTDQLYKQNTPQ
+144 PGLTDLLHKKNTPQ

-185 QFDRLCMQ
+185 QFNRLCMQ
-193 NKNSKQAV
+193 NKNSEQAA
-201 AALGVAPDKVEVI
+201 AALGVDPDKVEVI
-214 NDPKFDSLQALTNGD
+214 GDPKFDSLQPLTVEDRNR
-229 KKQLRETFKL
+229 LRKTFLLKE
-239 DEGIPVWIAGSTHAG
+239 DTPVWVAGSTHTG
-254 EEEIILNVHQQL
+254 EEEIILNAHQQL
-266 REMYPDLILILAPRR
+266 REKYPDLILILAPRR
-281 IERISEVAALLQ
+281 IERINEVVALLQ
-293 KKNLSFSRRSSLET
+293 KKNLSFARRSSLEI
-307 SKSIVLLDTMGELA
+307 SEPVILLDTMGELA
-321 KVYSLG
+321 KVFSLG
-327 QVAFIGNSLIEPGGG
+327 QTAFIGKSLIEPGGG

-348 LSHGIAVLHG
+348 LSHGLAVLHG

-391 SLLRHEERRIELAG
+391 SLLRHKERRMELAE

-411 EDQQGASEKMS
+411 EDQQGASEKMA
-422 EIIQNVLRL
+422 ETIQNVLRL
-431 TQ
+431 TP